1 MIYFAFATSLV
12 LLVILRQGR
21 RRMQIEKQTQK
32 FSFLLIDNAVKFLRP
47 FMVVTLFYL
56 VLTIF
61 LNGSSE
67 TTIGVLREYERWL
80 NKVQNLLKYLK
91 LTPALSL
98 LVLVVAFAATLV
110 ADAFATLRPYKER
123 IEQYHSFVEKYHKWI
138 GRVATVITL
147 LGCFTFFGG
156 TVSRA
161 HGRLELKIT
170 DMRTKGEELRN
181 AVEEELSKTTAAN
194 VMHALPSTA
203 MNFKPVS
210 ALYEEIDR
218 KYKELVREK
227 EASSKYKIESRA
239 AEETLA
245 DFQSSNVRIES
256 FSTPART
263 AEASQETRARKY
275 ESSISKSKLNR
286 LQHELE
292 EYVGQSARLAKEKFE
307 TPLGSRIG
315 TSVLKI
321 LISERHIP
329 VLNALTTAIPI
340 AGPLLSIITDSITT
354 KASMLIG
361 STTDSIIAA
370 AVDNNPPALQDSI
383 ETSAKNVS
391 AAVLKDISANN
402 TPISGVEETLA
413 RSNLAK
419 LDAAE
424 KELHTRLENEKGAFR
439 ELNRVLLKNLR
450 ASLVTTQAEPS
461 HETGV
466 WPRLRLPDSRLGLGD
481 FPQLP
486 GEEMIDATK
495 RVSEQQSKFIVAV
508 ERLID
513 QSEKI
518 DDPLKQNE
526 ILIAITTTVSSDK
539 SLEIKAASLGK
550 LAGLQLND
558 EVVKKSFNEIGG
570 QSNAVAGREWASG
583 RLNKD
588 HLGRETERRPE
599 PIHERAG
606 FERKVDPI
614 HLVPEFHPR
623 PGRP

>member
-12 LLVILRQGR
+12 LFVILRQGR
-21 RRMQIEKQTQK
+21 RRMQLEKQTQK

-56 VLTIF
+56 ILTLF
-61 LNGSSE
+61 VNGSSE
-67 TTIGVLREYERWL
+67 ATIGVLHEYERWL
-80 NKVQNLLKYLK
+80 NNVQNLLNYLK

-98 LVLVVAFAATLV
+98 LVLVIAFAATLI
-110 ADAFATLRPYKER
+110 ADAFVILRPYKER
-123 IEQYHSFVEKYHKWI
+123 IEHYHSFVEKYHGWI

-161 HGRLELKIT
+161 HGRLEVKIK

-181 AVEEELSKTTAAN
+181 AVEEELSKATAAN
-194 VMHALPSTA
+194 IMHALPSTA

-210 ALYEEIDR
+210 TLYEEIDR

-239 AEETLA
+239 AEGTLA
-245 DFQSSNVRIES
+245 DFQSSNLRIES

-263 AEASQETRARKY
+263 AEASQETPARKY
-275 ESSISKSKLNR
+275 ETSISKSKLNR

-292 EYVGQSARLAKEKFE
+292 EYVGHSARLAKEKFE

-321 LISERHIP
+321 LISDRHIP

-340 AGPLLSIITDSITT
+340 AGPLLSILTDSIRT
-354 KASMLIG
+354 KASILIG

-370 AVDNNPPALQDSI
+370 AVDNNPPTLQDSI

-413 RSNLAK
+413 RSSLAK

-439 ELNRVLLKNLR
+439 ELNRVLLKKLR

-466 WPRLRLPDSRLGLGD
+466 WPPLRLPDSRLGLRD
-481 FPQLP
+481 FQQLP

-518 DDPLKQNE
+518 DDPLKQNK
-526 ILIAITTTVSSDK
+526 ILIAITVTVSSDK
-539 SLEIKAASLGK
+539 SLESKAASLGK
-550 LAGLQLND
+550 LADLQLKD
-558 EVVKKSFNEIGG
+558 EVVKESFNEIGR
-570 QSNAVAGREWASG
+570 QSDVVAGRKRASG
-583 RLNKD
+583 RLDAD
-588 HLGRETERRPE
+588 HLGTETERRFE
-599 PIHERAG
+599 RIHEPPR
-606 FERKVDPI
+606 FEPR
-614 HLVPEFHPR
+614 FHPLPAR
-623 PGRP
+623 R

>member
-1 MIYFAFATSLV
+1 MIYFAFATSVV
-12 LLVILRQGR
+12 LFVILRQGR

-47 FMVVTLFYL
+47 FMAVTLFYL
-56 VLTIF
+56 LLTIF

-67 TTIGVLREYERWL
+67 ATIGVLREYERWL

-110 ADAFATLRPYKER
+110 ADAFVTLRPYKER
-123 IEQYHSFVEKYHKWI
+123 IEHYHSFVEKYHKWI

-147 LGCFTFFGG
+147 LSCFTFFGG
-156 TVSRA
+156 TVSSA

-181 AVEEELSKTTAAN
+181 AVEEELSKATAAN
-194 VMHALPSTA
+194 IMDALPSTA
-203 MNFKPVS
+203 MNFGPVS

-218 KYKELVREK
+218 KYKELIREK

-245 DFQSSNVRIES
+245 DFQSSNLRIES

-263 AEASQETRARKY
+263 AEASQETPARKY
-275 ESSISKSKLNR
+275 ETSISKSKLNR

-292 EYVGQSARLAKEKFE
+292 ECVGHSARLAKEKFE

-340 AGPLLSIITDSITT
+340 AGPLLSILTDSIRT
-354 KASMLIG
+354 KASLLIG

-370 AVDNNPPALQDSI
+370 AVYNNPPTLQDSI
-383 ETSAKNVS
+383 ETSARNVS

-413 RSNLAK
+413 RGNLAK

-439 ELNRVLLKNLR
+439 ELNRVLLKKLR
-450 ASLVTTQAEPS
+450 ASLVTTQAEAS

-466 WPRLRLPDSRLGLGD
+466 WPPLRLPNSRLGLGD
-481 FPQLP
+481 FPQLA

-508 ERLID
+508 EHLID

-558 EVVKKSFNEIGG
+558 EVVKKSFNEISR
-570 QSNAVAGREWASG
+570 QSDLVAGRKRASG
-583 RLNKD
+583 RLDAD
-588 HLGRETERRPE
+588 HPGTASDRLLER
-599 PIHERAG
+599 IHEPPR
-606 FERKVDPI
+606 FEPRF
-614 HLVPEFHPR
+614 HLPPAR
-623 PGRP
+623 R